1 MKSICIISILLITVY
16 HLTSPP
22 IADATSIP
30 TSPNEH
36 NSINE
41 KQPMRGMKGLISAA
55 ASNFPKSP
63 ENKKVVAGG
72 MERLRVEKGGL
83 VGEEVDLGDDGEGLV
98 YNVDYHGVTTHPP
111 SPKHPSP

>member
-1 MKSICIISILLITVY
+1 
-16 HLTSPP
+16 
-22 IADATSIP
+22 
-30 TSPNEH
+30 
-36 NSINE
+36 
-41 KQPMRGMKGLISAA
+41 
-55 ASNFPKSP
+55 
-63 ENKKVVAGG
+63 